1 MASTIKENPN
11 FVNPQ
16 LLFPL
21 LYSSQQIPIPPL
33 CSSSK
38 RSRAVEFHNLYEKRR
53 RSRIKEKMK
62 ALQNLIPNS
71 NKTNKALMLD
81 EAIEYLKQLQLQEQR
96 NVKFL
101 LRTNDVVALTM
112 EEDPCKGSQRKCCK
126 VYCSGGSSSTSPT
139 IVILHAVFVPPVSV
153 VFFLRV
159 GSPCSATAPPLV
171 LSSPGKL
178 RVVFSLRASA
188 LLR

>member
-1 MASTIKENPN
+1 MTSSWRSSACAPWTMSTIGTSRTLTIMMRRSTICTTLTETFQASTLMSFLPPQENPN

-81 EAIEYLKQLQLQEQR
+81 EAIEYLKQLQLQEQGFIATLYY
-96 NVKFL
+96 VEECEI
-101 LRTNDVVALTM
+101 LTQN
-112 EEDPCKGSQRKCCK
+112 E
-126 VYCSGGSSSTSPT
+126 
-139 IVILHAVFVPPVSV
+139 
-153 VFFLRV
+153 
-159 GSPCSATAPPLV
+159 
-171 LSSPGKL
+171 
-178 RVVFSLRASA
+178 
-188 LLR
+188 